1 MTVTEFEI
9 KIKLW
14 KAQVMVDNF
23 MHFDTLVKHS
33 PMNSK
38 KYAPVLSV
46 LIKEFENGFQE
57 CQKNDCFFQN
67 ICESNVA

>member
-1 MTVTEFEI
+1 MLTEI
-9 KIKLW
+9 M
-14 KAQVMVDNF
+14 ANHF
-23 MHFDTLVKHS
+23 MNFDTLDKHS

-57 CQKNDCFFQN
+57 CRKNDCFSRN

>member
-1 MTVTEFEI
+1 MANHF
-9 KIKLW
+9 
-14 KAQVMVDNF
+14 MNF
-23 MHFDTLVKHS
+23 DALDKHS

-57 CQKNDCFFQN
+57 CQKK
-67 ICESNVA
+67 